1 MRISDWSSDVAL
13 PICTIAALG
22 KTLLVDMRGERGSRS
37 WLGTPWANNITVVRP
52 KSIQQMD
59 DIFYALD
66 RGEGDFK
73 AVVLDSLTGVQKMT
87 MRFLLGH
94 SETAV
99 REIPQGVAPADQRIW
114 GQAPALMSDIPPLW
128 YPLAAAPR
136 PKPTPPL

>member
-1 MRISDWSSDVAL
+1 
-13 PICTIAALG
+13 
-22 KTLLVDMRGERGSRS
+22 MRGERGSRS

-87 MRFLLGH
+87 IRFLLGH

-99 REIPQGVAPADQRIW
+99 REIAQGGAPADQRLW
-114 GQAPALMSDIPPLW
+114 VQAPDIMSDIPTFCCW
-128 YPLAAAPR
+128 RSEHRRVGREYVR
-136 PKPTPPL
+136 TCKFW

>member
-1 MRISDWSSDVAL
+1 
-13 PICTIAALG
+13 
-22 KTLLVDMRGERGSRS
+22 MRGERGSRS

-59 DIFYALD
+59 DIFYAPD

-73 AVVLDSLTGVQKMT
+73 AVVLDILTGLQKVT

-99 REIPQGVAPADQRIW
+99 REIAQGVAPTDQRIW
-114 GQAPALMSDIPPLW
+114 GQALDIMLDIPTLW
-128 YPLAAAPR
+128 YSISDAERSEEQTSEIQSL
-136 PKPTPPL
+136 

>member
-1 MRISDWSSDVAL
+1 
-13 PICTIAALG
+13 
-22 KTLLVDMRGERGSRS
+22 MRGERGSRS

-99 REIPQGVAPADQRIW
+99 REIAQGVAPADQRIW
-114 GQAPALMSDIPPLW
+114 GQALDIMRSAEHTSELQSLMRISYAVFCLQ
-128 YPLAAAPR
+128 
-136 PKPTPPL
+136 K